1 MSKKIKNVLKS
12 MAVTVPGFLYAA
24 GAMAAVQ
31 TVPDINIGSAD
42 SLLTQFVQIM
52 NFIFSAALILA
63 VILIIVGG
71 ISYMTAGG
79 DETKLGTAKKR
90 VIWGLVG
97 AAIVIAAWGLIAL
110 IANYLGASIQKPV

>member
-1 MSKKIKNVLKS
+1 
-12 MAVTVPGFLYAA
+12 MAVAAPTFLYAVSA
-24 GAMAAVQ
+24 LAASQ
-31 TVPDINIGSAD
+31 TVPDINITSAD
-42 SLLTQFVQIM
+42 ALLTKFVQIM
-52 NFIFSAALILA
+52 NWIFSAALILA
-63 VILIIVGG
+63 VILIIIGG

-110 IANYLGASIQKPV
+110 IANYFGASIQKPV

>member
-1 MSKKIKNVLKS
+1 MSKRIKNVLKS
-12 MAVTVPGFLYAA
+12 MAVAAPVFLYAA

-31 TVPDINIGSAD
+31 AVPDINITSAD
-42 SLLTQFVQIM
+42 SLLTQFVEIM
-52 NFIFSAALILA
+52 NWIFSAALILA
-63 VILIIVGG
+63 VILIIFGG

-110 IANYLGASIQKPV
+110 IAQYLGASISKPS

>member
-1 MSKKIKNVLKS
+1 MGKKIKNVLKS
-12 MAVTVPGFLYAA
+12 AAVAAPTFFYAA
-24 GAMAAVQ
+24 RALAAVQ
-31 TVPDINIGSAD
+31 TVPDISISSAD
-42 SLLTQFVQIM
+42 SLLTQFVSIM
-52 NFIFSAALILA
+52 NFIFSGALILA
-63 VILIIVGG
+63 VILIIIGG

-110 IANYLGASIQKPV
+110 IANYLGATIQKPV

>member
-1 MSKKIKNVLKS
+1 
-12 MAVTVPGFLYAA
+12 MAAAAPVFLYAA

-31 TVPDINIGSAD
+31 AVPDINIGSAD
-42 SLLTQFVQIM
+42 ALLTQFVSIM
-52 NFIFSAALILA
+52 NLIFSAALILA

-71 ISYMTAGG
+71 ITYMTAGG